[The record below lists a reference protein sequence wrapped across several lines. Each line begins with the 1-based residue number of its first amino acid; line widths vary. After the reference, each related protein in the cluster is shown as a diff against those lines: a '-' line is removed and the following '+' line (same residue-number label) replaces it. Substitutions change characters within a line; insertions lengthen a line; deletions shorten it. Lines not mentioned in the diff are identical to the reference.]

1 MRFYV
6 HFINND
12 GEIGYSFITYSS
24 TTLLLTFHEHTRR
37 DHSHQYTSKS
47 MNTLSVPK
55 LETLFAYPTPPTYA
69 SQQATEEYIDESIF
83 GITPDFC
90 VIHIRI
96 EKRTAKLILESC
108 VKLLESLPLLSIT
121 PANGVQ
127 NGNGGEMSSAS
138 TSRSRTPKPP
148 DSTDFLREMNGTSSP
163 HLNPVKKIVPV
174 DPMAWGWSWDSH
186 DTLSFAPSS
195 PRPKS
200 RLSKNCRNGRGAW
213 EEHDVL
219 LSVSECGEL
228 RFWVPS
234 VGSSIIDEVNGSSV
248 VGGEWRCTGR
258 VRTERRGFN
267 RVRCSSAKKTALGP
281 FLFKLLYCLE
291 I

>member
-37 DHSHQYTSKS
+37 DHRHQYTSKS

-108 VKLLESLPLLSIT
+108 VKYLNRFRCYLSHLPT
-121 PANGVQ
+121 EFKT
-127 NGNGGEMSSAS
+127 EM
-138 TSRSRTPKPP
+138 
-148 DSTDFLREMNGTSSP
+148 E
-163 HLNPVKKIVPV
+163 VK
-174 DPMAWGWSWDSH
+174 
-186 DTLSFAPSS
+186 
-195 PRPKS
+195 
-200 RLSKNCRNGRGAW
+200 
-213 EEHDVL
+213 
-219 LSVSECGEL
+219 
-228 RFWVPS
+228 
-234 VGSSIIDEVNGSSV
+234 
-248 VGGEWRCTGR
+248 
-258 VRTERRGFN
+258 
-267 RVRCSSAKKTALGP
+267 
-281 FLFKLLYCLE
+281 
-291 I
+291 